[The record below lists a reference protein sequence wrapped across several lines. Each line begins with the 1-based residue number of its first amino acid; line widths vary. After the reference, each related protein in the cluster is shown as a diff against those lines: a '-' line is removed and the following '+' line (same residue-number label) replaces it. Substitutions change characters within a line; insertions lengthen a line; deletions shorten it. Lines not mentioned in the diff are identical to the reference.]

1 MKKQGMHA
9 WVQKGKEM
17 VCAACMHY
25 ICFLIC
31 FVCLATRPAA
41 FNLLVSNAH
50 YQQFTGMGKKVREI
64 CVCEENTERFRVGV
78 YIFHVPGL
86 F

>member
-9 WVQKGKEM
+9 WVQKGKEEM
-17 VCAACMHY
+17 VCGMHY
-25 ICFLIC
+25 TMP
-31 FVCLATRPAA
+31 FVLCVWQRGRLL